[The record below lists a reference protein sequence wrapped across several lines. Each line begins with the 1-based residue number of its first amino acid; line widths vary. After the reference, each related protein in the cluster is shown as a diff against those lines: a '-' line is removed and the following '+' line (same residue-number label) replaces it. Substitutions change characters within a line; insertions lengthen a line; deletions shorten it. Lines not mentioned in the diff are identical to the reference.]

1 MPDPVASVSPPPRA
15 AAGGH
20 LWMAVLLPALPLE
33 VFGPGTARGDATA
46 PGAPAPLGPF
56 AVVTDDPQPVIL
68 VPNRA
73 AHAAGVRRGQRVTAA
88 LALAPALTFAAR
100 DTACEAAALEAVAT
114 FVLRFT
120 PHVSLVRPAALVA
133 DLAASL
139 RLFGGFARLAGAL
152 ADGIAAR
159 GHAARLAFAPTPL
172 GALALARARHATPVF
187 DTATLWPL
195 LAALPLAHFD
205 ADPAACDLLAGSGIT
220 TYGEALALPREG
232 LARRCGPAFVELLER
247 ANGRVADPR
256 EPYVPPPVFRTRLPL
271 PVPVHDAGALHFVAR
286 RALRE
291 LADWLLARGLGALR
305 VELVLA
311 HERYTHVRTGIPAT
325 TLTLA
330 FGGPTRTLGHLDS
343 VLRERLARVELPASV
358 EALTLVTRA
367 TAPLAAH
374 TFGFLP
380 GDEAVATTAPLVDR
394 LRARLG
400 EGSVLRVAPL
410 AEHRPERA
418 MRSDAGGLPTA
429 AAAPVAPAAAP
440 PDAAALAQADGLT
453 PRTRLKKPSA
463 DPQPVSTPHLP
474 RPLWLLPVPAPVS
487 TTRAAELAARHGAAE
502 RIESGWWDGHDVRR
516 DYHRVVTPKG
526 TELWVYRNHRR
537 GIDDGDWYVHGL
549 FG

>member
-1 MPDPVASVSPPPRA
+1 MPDPDAATAHAARA
-15 AAGGH
+15 VPGSH

-33 VFGPGTARGDATA
+33 VFAPGVARDAA
-46 PGAPAPLGPF
+46 QAAGAGAPAAPF
-56 AVVTDDPQPVIL
+56 AVVTGDPQPVVL
-68 VPNRA
+68 APNRA
-73 AHAAGVRRGQRVTAA
+73 AHAAGVRRGQRLSAA
-88 LALAPALTFAAR
+88 LALAPAITFVVR
-100 DTACEAAALEAVAT
+100 DTAREAAALAAVAT

-139 RLFGGFARLAGAL
+139 RLFGGFTRLAQGL

-159 GHAARLAFAPTPL
+159 GLTARHAYAPTPL
-172 GALALARARHATPVF
+172 GALALARARHTAPVF

-205 ADPAACDLLAGSGIT
+205 ADPAACELLAGSGIT

-232 LARRCGPAFVELLER
+232 LARRCGPAFVELLDR

-256 EPYVPPPVFRTRLPL
+256 EPYVPPPEFSTRLPL
-271 PVPVHDAGALHFVAR
+271 PVPVHDTGALHFVAR
-286 RALRE
+286 RALNE
-291 LADWLLARGLGALR
+291 LADWLLARGLGVLR
-305 VELVLA
+305 LELVLA

-325 TLTLA
+325 TVALA

-343 VLRERLARVELPASV
+343 VLRERLVRVELPAPV
-358 EALTLVTRA
+358 ETLTLVTRA
-367 TAPLAAH
+367 TAALPARD
-374 TFGFLP
+374 FGFLP
-380 GDEAVATTAPLVDR
+380 GDDAVPTTAPLVDR

-400 EGSVLRVAPL
+400 EGSVLRVAAL

-418 MRSDAGGLPTA
+418 MKSDAG
-429 AAAPVAPAAAP
+429 AAAPVTAPATPAAASP
-440 PDAAALAQADGLT
+440 PGAAALAAADGLT
-453 PRTRLKKPSA
+453 ARTRLKKPAA
-463 DPQPVSTPHLP
+463 DPLPASTPSLP

-487 TTRAAELAARHGAAE
+487 ALRAATLAARRGAAE

-516 DYHRVVTPKG
+516 DYHRVVTPNG
-526 TELWVYRNHRR
+526 SELWVYRTHRR